1 VGFLKQELTVSNYL
15 CSAGAAGVAAGALA
29 EDIGAC
35 AGAAGA
41 AGAAC
46 SAAGAGASS
55 FFLQPAAKA
64 TARDRQSAKE
74 ISFFIDVFTPFFWI
88 YHYTQSVWFFVSQQ
102 RGNILAFREMS
113 ILFKGI
119 NYTKSLESSLITV
132 CGVGSGYLNKGKV
145 PNLRHFLPNQVF
157 WRSIIGAS
165 TTPVCQNR
173 TGCGFARQSMPDDS
187 VKGHVM
193 KRKTLQHSL
202 YKTPT

>member
-102 RGNILAFREMS
+102 RWNILAFLQMS
-113 ILFKGI
+113 ILFKARE
-119 NYTKSLESSLITV
+119 NSKPLESSFITV
-132 CGVGSGYLNKGKV
+132 CSAESRHLNAQKL
-145 PNLRHFLPNQVF
+145 PNARHFLMHQV
-157 WRSIIGAS
+157 
-165 TTPVCQNR
+165 V
-173 TGCGFARQSMPDDS
+173 
-187 VKGHVM
+187 
-193 KRKTLQHSL
+193 
-202 YKTPT
+202 